1 MLERI
6 VRHARRWWKLF
17 VTRDPFLQ
25 AHRRW
30 IKDRGDETLR
40 VDYPLSPESVVLD
53 VGGYNGDW
61 AARIHER
68 YRCRVYVFEPV
79 PEFYE
84 RIRERFSGVEAV
96 QVFNYG
102 LSDADAM
109 MPISLSADGSSV
121 FHQNRQHI
129 DIRLRDIDVVLQELG
144 IRDIAL
150 IKMNI
155 EGGEYAL
162 LQRMLDKDIV
172 PHCRDIQ
179 IQFHDFVPDAQSLR
193 LGLRE
198 RLARTHELTYD
209 YYFIWENWR
218 LKA

>member
-6 VRHARRWWKLF
+6 VRSARRWWRIF
-17 VTRDPFLQ
+17 VTRDPFLR

-30 IKDRGDETLR
+30 IRDRGDDTLR
-40 VDYPLSPESVVLD
+40 LDYPLGPESVVLD

-61 AARIHER
+61 AAHIHER

-79 PEFYE
+79 PEFCE
-84 RIRERFSGVEAV
+84 RIRVRFRGVGAV

-102 LSDADAM
+102 LSDADAT

-121 FHQNRQHI
+121 FHQSRQHI
-129 DIRLRDIDVVLQELG
+129 DIHLRDIEVVLRELG
-144 IRDIAL
+144 IGDIDL

-162 LQRMLDKDIV
+162 LDRMLSKGIA
-172 PHCRDIQ
+172 PRCRDIQ
-179 IQFHDFVPDAQSLR
+179 IQFHNFVPDAEKLR
-193 LGLRE
+193 LDLRE
-198 RLARTHELTYD
+198 RLSRTHELTYD

>member
-1 MLERI
+1 MLSRAI
-6 VRHARRWWKLF
+6 RAARRLF
-17 VTRDPFLQ
+17 GIYILREPQLV

-30 IKDRGDETLR
+30 LRDRGDETLR
-40 VDYPLSPESVVLD
+40 LDYPLGPDSVVLD

-96 QVFNYG
+96 QIFNYG
-102 LSDADAM
+102 LSDADAT

-129 DIRLRDIDVVLQELG
+129 DIRLRDIDVVLREVG
-144 IRDIAL
+144 ISDIDL

-162 LQRMLDKDIV
+162 LERMLDKDIV
-172 PHCRDIQ
+172 PRCRDIQ
-179 IQFHDFVPDAQSLR
+179 IQFHDFVPDAERLR
-193 LGLRE
+193 LGLRQ
-198 RLARTHELTYD
+198 RLARTHALTYD
-209 YYFIWENWR
+209 YSFIWENWR